1 MPFSILFSIVTS
13 FMLPVTLVAGTWML
27 QGGTLDTQAFVLVIM
42 IAVSLSSMM
51 ATLGSLYPEMTYL
64 GKAAENILRLR
75 KEKPLTYQK
84 DVDDIEAYKIC
95 FDNVH
100 FFPMKIM
107 LRYCMVFHSVLL
119 RVRQPL

>member
-1 MPFSILFSIVTS
+1 
-13 FMLPVTLVAGTWML
+13 
-27 QGGTLDTQAFVLVIM
+27 
-42 IAVSLSSMM
+42 
-51 ATLGSLYPEMTYL
+51 MTYL

-100 FFPMKIM
+100 FSYEDNVEILHGISFCAAPGTTTA
-107 LRYCMVFHSVLL
+107 LVGPSGSR
-119 RVRQPL
+119 